1 MDSLNENDYFE
12 SSDLSLV
19 AALVA
24 FGAKI
29 ETVERS
35 NGPRAVF
42 YIRREKGLEGLVQGF
57 YARELQVEPLA
68 YYNALRDAK
77 TRLYGPPIE

>member
-1 MDSLNENDYFE
+1 MPLNVNDFFE

-19 AALVA
+19 ATLTCL
-24 FGAKI
+24 GAKI
-29 ETVERS
+29 EAVERNS
-35 NGPRAVF
+35 GPRAIF
-42 YIRREKGLEGLVQGF
+42 YVRREKGLDALVQGF